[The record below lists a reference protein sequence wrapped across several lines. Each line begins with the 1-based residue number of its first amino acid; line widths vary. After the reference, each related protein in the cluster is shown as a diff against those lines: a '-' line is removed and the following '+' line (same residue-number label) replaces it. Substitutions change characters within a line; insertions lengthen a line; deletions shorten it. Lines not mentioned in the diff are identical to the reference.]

1 MPTLAV
7 LIADHAL
14 GFEAM
19 IPGQVFGMANLAVA
33 ETSSAAAPYE
43 VRVCTPARAVS
54 TVAEWGGVEISSP
67 HRYADAVGADIVVVP
82 GAQTFLEEPDG
93 ELLDVLR
100 AAADRGSR
108 IAAVCV
114 GAFTVAAAGLLD
126 GRRATTH
133 WQWADVLAER
143 YPETTVEP
151 GVLFVDDG
159 PVLTS
164 AGVTSGLDLCLHLVR
179 TEYGADLAARTA
191 RRLVLPAWRDGGQAQ
206 YIEHVDPTRGANPL
220 QATIDWMHMHLDSD
234 LDLTAI
240 AAQASMSVRS
250 LNRHFRSQ
258 VGTTPQALLLQ
269 MRVDRARQLLETT
282 RLSVDQ
288 VAARAGFGSV
298 ESLRRHFVRAVG
310 LSPQR
315 YRAGYVV

>member
-1 MPTLAV
+1 MPTIAV
-7 LIADHAL
+7 LVSDNVL

-19 IPGQVFGMANLAVA
+19 IPGQVFGMANLAAA
-33 ETSSAAAPYE
+33 ETSTAAVPYE
-43 VRVCTPARAVS
+43 IRVCTPGRAVS
-54 TVAEWGGVEISSP
+54 TIAAWGGVEIASR
-67 HRYADAVGADIVVVP
+67 HGYEDAVGADIVVVP
-82 GAQTFLEEPDG
+82 GAQTFLDEPDG
-93 ELLDVLR
+93 ELLDALR
-100 AAADRGSR
+100 AAADQGSR

-143 YPETTVEP
+143 YPSTVVDP
-151 GVLFVDDG
+151 SVLFVDDG
-159 PVLTS
+159 PILTS

-179 TEYGADLAARTA
+179 SQYGADLAARTA

-206 YIEHVDPTRGANPL
+206 YIEHVDPVRGVNPL
-220 QATIDWMHMHLDSD
+220 QATIDWMYKHLDSG
-234 LDLTAI
+234 LDLAAI

-250 LNRHFRSQ
+250 LNRHFRSEA
-258 VGTTPQALLLQ
+258 GTTPQALLLQ

-288 VAARAGFGSV
+288 VATKSGFGSV
-298 ESLRRHFVRAVG
+298 ESLRRHFARATG

-315 YRAGYVV
+315 YRANYLV